1 MSLAGAHRFCE
12 TLANFLSLLGY
23 WTSIFR
29 AAVLVGHFVF
39 RRNDFGAYN
48 YKAWNTANKVPTG
61 LAPLGTCL
69 VTLGVIV
76 PTMEQVRW
84 TGQIGKKAGD
94 IGFELAFVVTA
105 LVYPVTRV
113 MELEVRGLW
122 FSPRSDPY
130 QNTGIIKYMP

>member
-12 TLANFLSLLGY
+12 TLTNFLALLGY
-23 WTSIFR
+23 LASMFG
-29 AAVLVGHFVF
+29 AVVLVEHFVF

-48 YKAWNTANKVPTG
+48 YKAWNTASKLPTG

-69 VTLGVIV
+69 VALGVIV

-84 TGQIGKKAGD
+84 MGKIGKKAGD

-113 MELEVRGLW
+113 IELKVRRLW
-122 FSPRSDPY
+122 FSPRSDPC
-130 QNTGIIKYMP
+130 QNTGISV

>member
-1 MSLAGAHRFCE
+1 MFGAV
-12 TLANFLSLLGY
+12 
-23 WTSIFR
+23 
-29 AAVLVGHFVF
+29 VLVEHFVF

-48 YKAWNTANKVPTG
+48 YKTWNTVSNPPTG
-61 LAPLGTCL
+61 LGPLGTCL
-69 VTLGVIV
+69 VALGVIV

-113 MELEVRGLW
+113 IELKARGLW

-130 QNTGIIKYMP
+130 QNTGISA